1 MSLPLAPRGQ
11 RWLYPMHAAT
21 AGFAIAGLAAMFAL
35 SPRVLYADPWRFVSH
50 FLTTPWPWNVLA
62 ADNGH
67 RELFPNMVRVLELQ
81 WLQANQWLQI
91 VVGAALACAT
101 VAVLAYG
108 IRREPVSDVGRA
120 AALFFAVVGVFW
132 LGNERSLAH
141 GNESVHAYL
150 VTLCLVVG
158 CWLATDGTSEGSAK
172 RLVAVVLL
180 GAVATL
186 SFGSGIAC
194 FVGYLM
200 AMLLRRAS
208 WRQITAVAAGGIAMA
223 ALHLALGDAGV
234 GAAAGRPSG
243 MQLLRWLSAPFVYIA
258 WPALDTDIAAQIPVA
273 PVREAC
279 LSLAHAFK
287 RLFGPAQTA
296 IWPNALLAS
305 AGIGWL
311 FWSTL
316 AVWRRQEASRM
327 EQASLGIAWFA
338 LAVGMLVCIS
348 RANYFIEYPQQV
360 VAPRYLPWSSLFWS
374 SLGMSTALR
383 AGAARQGRVIISI
396 LLIAAMLAPSQ
407 AWMAM
412 LAHRTQ
418 SLAEFNAVGA
428 AVGVLAED
436 AELGENVPHEMVA
449 ALPLLRQS
457 GKAMFAWPET
467 RAMYRPP
474 PAIALR
480 MPVRELRFTAVT
492 NRLGAPGYAVTFALD
507 HSPCTRLLL
516 ADSQQVYGMA
526 VRNGRRIQ
534 WRGWARQAGT
544 AQTGVFAICQ

>member
-1 MSLPLAPRGQ
+1 M
-11 RWLYPMHAAT
+11 
-21 AGFAIAGLAAMFAL
+21 
-35 SPRVLYADPWRFVSH
+35 
-50 FLTTPWPWNVLA
+50 
-62 ADNGH
+62 
-67 RELFPNMVRVLELQ
+67 
-81 WLQANQWLQI
+81 
-91 VVGAALACAT
+91 
-101 VAVLAYG
+101 
-108 IRREPVSDVGRA
+108 
-120 AALFFAVVGVFW
+120 
-132 LGNERSLAH
+132 
-141 GNESVHAYL
+141 HAYL

-223 ALHLALGDAGV
+223 ALHFALGDAGV

-273 PVREAC
+273 PVREVC
-279 LSLAHAFK
+279 LSLAHAFE

-383 AGAARQGRVIISI
+383 AGTARQGRVIVSI

-418 SLAEFNAVGA
+418 SLAEFNAVRA

-474 PAIALR
+474 PANALR